1 MSDIDT
7 GGGLAA
13 QGSAASGRDLTGRD
27 QTDNRLSVNFDGYR
41 ISDLDMYA
49 RMIED
54 HEAALYG
61 DRRSSF
67 PGVKALLENLDKR
80 IESLE
85 KEFHE
90 LRKEIRGRRL
100 MISDEMS
107 RYLLWLIAVLL
118 ILSLLPW
125 DAIRNFLAAL

>member
-7 GGGLAA
+7 GGGMSA
-13 QGSAASGRDLTGRD
+13 QGNASTGRDLTGRD

-41 ISDLDMYA
+41 ISDLDTYA

-61 DRRSSF
+61 DRRSNF
-67 PGVKALLENLDKR
+67 PGVKVLLENLNKR

-107 RYLLWLIAVLL
+107 RYLLWLIAILL
-118 ILSLLPW
+118 IVSILPW
-125 DAIRNFLAAL
+125 DAIRSFLAAL